1 MYEPYPHTELKVE
14 AAANDAFAAA
24 SPNEP
29 PLISFAFWN
38 ALVPTYV
45 AVWAIACTAAFPVS
59 AVYLNASDSE
69 PFS

>member
-29 PLISFAFWN
+29 PLISFAF
-38 ALVPTYV
+38 
-45 AVWAIACTAAFPVS
+45 
-59 AVYLNASDSE
+59 
-69 PFS
+69 